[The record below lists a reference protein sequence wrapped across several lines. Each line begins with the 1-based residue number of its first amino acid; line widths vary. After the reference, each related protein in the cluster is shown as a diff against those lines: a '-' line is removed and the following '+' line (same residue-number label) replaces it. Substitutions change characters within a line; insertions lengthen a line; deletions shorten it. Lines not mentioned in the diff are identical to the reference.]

1 MPAEDRRL
9 QRRDDR
15 LPSIRQVVE
24 VSQSLTALQESPEV
38 LRETLLRIAET
49 AMEVLEADLV
59 DLYQYRADRDEFVLP
74 PIMVGERRFPRL
86 VPKQVFLDDVVVK
99 IARTGEG
106 MCQGDD
112 CTSHHKP
119 NCIKMVL
126 VASRKPETVSLKRLQ
141 QLFGQGFSKVRC
153 KASTAYSCHKKCHHK
168 RPSEHK
174 QRSSEVP
181 RTLDAENGK
190 A

>member
-49 AMEVLEADLV
+49 AMGVLEADLV

-74 PIMVGERRFPRL
+74 PIMVGERQFPRL
-86 VPKQVFLDDVVVK
+86 VPKQTFPDDVVVK
-99 IARTGEG
+99 IARTGER
-106 MCQGDD
+106 MYAADAQQD
-112 CTSHHKP
+112 P
-119 NCIKMVL
+119 VL
-126 VASRKPETVSLKRLQ
+126 TGEWEISRENMPEQRFVVREEIGSSAGIPLQ
-141 QLFGQGFSKVRC
+141 IGK
-153 KASTAYSCHKKCHHK
+153 
-168 RPSEHK
+168 
-174 QRSSEVP
+174 EVP
-181 RTLDAENGK
+181 RSLQKQALQ
-190 A
+190 